1 MGASPERGLGGEMVV
16 ASTGDER
23 EAEEDAEKNLREG
36 EFEMYRE
43 LIEGQRG
50 AAGVLAALIEGVGEE
65 ALRRVPG
72 PGKWSVRAILAHMA
86 EDELSSSWR
95 YRQMIEHSGIELMG
109 FDQDLWARL
118 GDYESWTAGEGLA
131 MFRALREANLRM
143 LANLSPQEWQCYGVH
158 AERGRMT
165 VAELARHMAGHDER
179 HILQIRR
186 LLVT

>member
-1 MGASPERGLGGEMVV
+1 MGY
-16 ASTGDER
+16 
-23 EAEEDAEKNLREG
+23 ED
-36 EFEMYRE
+36 
-43 LIEGQRG
+43 LIAGQRG
-50 AAGVLAALIEGVGEE
+50 TAEVLARLIDSVGGEV
-65 ALRRVPG
+65 LGRVWV

-95 YRQMIEHSGIELMG
+95 YRQMIEHPGIALMG

-118 GDYESWTAGEGLA
+118 GSYETWTAAEGLA

-143 LANLSPQEWQCYGVH
+143 LANLIPEEWECYGVH

-165 VAELARHMAGHDER
+165 VAELARHMLGHDER